1 MDYLEAFRNL
11 RPNMKYGRKSPQK
24 AILLLAIIEM
34 YENSVLSDNEIV
46 YDETLKGTFLKVWN
60 KVLPEDTALLTEA
73 YIPFWYMQN
82 EDFWHVVPMRGKEDI
97 LLLLKDDQIKPSES
111 KINDCVQYVELD
123 EDLFFLL
130 TMPSGRS
137 SLKRALLETY
147 TNLSNRMID
156 KLSEASD
163 NSVDHSAIAMD
174 EYKDLLRTSEKGQ
187 KVQDSSSS
195 NGQPLFAHLDEEIQL
210 TIALEYYK
218 FQKKHRQERGIFK
231 ELFPNV
237 EDLYKRIVI
246 SPIKQGE
253 ILQSFSFVYENF
265 LGDLKIALMSEDG
278 SMDLIDSINDAIR
291 ILNDEQRSD
300 FQDDLAEDVVAKEDA
315 ISTLA
320 ASDPDDQ
327 VITDRLPLIPAQ
339 ESRKGKPWSEDEEK
353 KLSTYYQLGYSVE
366 EIAVAFGRTEIS
378 IKMRLSKLG
387 LMDYVY
393 EEERDIEIEDV
404 PSTDAANIPLDIFV
418 ENSSKQG
425 DIYNMQGERIFSV
438 NGQLKVFHGKVY
450 RFNYKGVCFTVK
462 DLVRHGKN
470 WDKGVKKIVAYPEA
484 DLYQILDPIGFINQ
498 IEDVVEYPQW
508 ENNRILVEGKWYD
521 FEGYYIKSA
530 DCSKV
535 EETTE
540 EQDDTYSSEY
550 MPKGKLK
557 AIDKVAQSS
566 YDYLWLIAIADFMG
580 EKQQCPSLSYDYL
593 ACMMIANAWEIL
605 NEHPELK
612 EQEKEL
618 VDCINF
624 LIEESKDYMDVAL
637 DWSSSKDVVYEAI
650 KDYPMAGVFEDTV
663 EELVESA
670 PYNVLKAWISTDDRQ
685 EMVLQS
691 NAFHNACLYA
701 IHPRKVDPYIE
712 VNPNWTR
719 SLFFEHTNLVD
730 FLKRHYVLMNRT

>member
-34 YENSVLSDNEIV
+34 YETCVLSDNEIV

-82 EDFWHVVPMRGKEDI
+82 EDFWHVVPVRGKEDI

-111 KINDCVQYVELD
+111 KISDCVQYVELD

-147 TNLSNRMID
+147 TTLSNRMID

-174 EYKDLLRTSEKGQ
+174 EYKDLLKSSEKCLKTQ
-187 KVQDSSSS
+187 EFSSS
-195 NGQPLFAHLDEEIQL
+195 NGQPIFAQLDEEIQL

-218 FQKKHRQERGIFK
+218 FQKKHRQEREIFK

-246 SPIKQGE
+246 SPIKQGD

-278 SMDLIDSINDAIR
+278 SMGLIDSINDAIR
-291 ILNDEQRSD
+291 ILNDEQTSD
-300 FQDDLAEDVVAKEDA
+300 FQNDLAEDVVAKEDA

-320 ASDPDDQ
+320 VSDPDDQ

-339 ESRKGKPWSEDEEK
+339 ESRKGKPWNEDEEK

-393 EEERDIEIEDV
+393 EGEREIEEV
-404 PSTDAANIPLDIFV
+404 PSTESANVSLDIFV

-438 NGQLKVFHGKVY
+438 NGQLKVFHSKVY

-508 ENNRILVEGKWYD
+508 ENNRILVDGKWYD
-521 FEGYYIKSA
+521 FEGYYIMDA
-530 DCSKV
+530 DKA
-535 EETTE
+535 EKTTE
-540 EQDDTYSSEY
+540 NHVDTYPAEY
-550 MPKGKLK
+550 TPKGKLK

-670 PYNVLKAWISTDDRQ
+670 PYNVLKAWIPTEDRQ

>member
-73 YIPFWYMQN
+73 YIPFWYVQS

-111 KINDCVQYVELD
+111 KISDCVQYVELD

-147 TNLSNRMID
+147 TTLSNRMID

-174 EYKDLLRTSEKGQ
+174 EYKDLLKSSEKCLKTQ
-187 KVQDSSSS
+187 EFSSS
-195 NGQPLFAHLDEEIQL
+195 NGQPIFAQLDEEIQL

-218 FQKKHRQERGIFK
+218 FQKKHRQEREIFK

-246 SPIKQGE
+246 SPIKQGD

-278 SMDLIDSINDAIR
+278 SMGLIDSINDAIR
-291 ILNDEQRSD
+291 ILNDEQTSD
-300 FQDDLAEDVVAKEDA
+300 FQNDLAEDVVAKEDA

-320 ASDPDDQ
+320 VSDPDDQ

-339 ESRKGKPWSEDEEK
+339 ESRKGKPWNEDEEK

-393 EEERDIEIEDV
+393 EGEREIEEV
-404 PSTDAANIPLDIFV
+404 PSTESANVSLDIFV

-508 ENNRILVEGKWYD
+508 ENNRILVDGKWYD
-521 FEGYYIKSA
+521 FEGYYIMDA
-530 DCSKV
+530 DKA
-535 EETTE
+535 EKTTE
-540 EQDDTYSSEY
+540 NHVDTYPAEY
-550 MPKGKLK
+550 TPKGKLK

-670 PYNVLKAWISTDDRQ
+670 PYNVLKAWIPTEDRQ

>member
-11 RPNMKYGRKSPQK
+11 KPNTKFGRKSPQK

-34 YENSVLSDNEIV
+34 YETCVLSDNEIV

-82 EDFWHVVPMRGKEDI
+82 EDFWHVVPVRGKEDI

-111 KINDCVQYVELD
+111 KISDCVQYVELD

-147 TNLSNRMID
+147 TTLSNRMID

-174 EYKDLLRTSEKGQ
+174 EYKDLLKSSEKCLKTQ
-187 KVQDSSSS
+187 EFSSS
-195 NGQPLFAHLDEEIQL
+195 NGQPIFAQLDEEIQL

-218 FQKKHRQERGIFK
+218 FQKKHRQEREIFK

-246 SPIKQGE
+246 SPIKQGD

-278 SMDLIDSINDAIR
+278 SMGLIDSINDAIR
-291 ILNDEQRSD
+291 ILNDEQTSD
-300 FQDDLAEDVVAKEDA
+300 FQNDLAEDVVAKEDA

-320 ASDPDDQ
+320 VSDPDDQ

-339 ESRKGKPWSEDEEK
+339 ESRKGKPWNEDEEK

-393 EEERDIEIEDV
+393 EGEREIEEV
-404 PSTDAANIPLDIFV
+404 PSTESANVSLDIFV

-470 WDKGVKKIVAYPEA
+470 WDKGTKKIVAYPEA
-484 DLYQILDPIGFINQ
+484 DLYQVLDPIGFINQ

-508 ENNRILVEGKWYD
+508 ENNRILVDGKWYD
-521 FEGYYIKSA
+521 FEGYYIMDA
-530 DCSKV
+530 DKA
-535 EETTE
+535 EKTTE
-540 EQDDTYSSEY
+540 NHVDTYPAEY
-550 MPKGKLK
+550 TPKGKLK

-612 EQEKEL
+612 EQEEEL

-670 PYNVLKAWISTDDRQ
+670 PYNVLKAWIPTEDRQ

>member
-11 RPNMKYGRKSPQK
+11 KPNTKFGRKSPQK

-34 YENSVLSDNEIV
+34 YETCVLSDNEIV

-82 EDFWHVVPMRGKEDI
+82 EDFWHVVPVRGKEDI

-111 KINDCVQYVELD
+111 KISDCVQYVELD

-147 TNLSNRMID
+147 TTLSNRMID
-156 KLSEASD
+156 KLSESSD

-174 EYKDLLRTSEKGQ
+174 EYKDLLKSSEKCLKTQ
-187 KVQDSSSS
+187 EFSSS
-195 NGQPLFAHLDEEIQL
+195 NGQPIFAQLDEEIQL

-218 FQKKHRQERGIFK
+218 FQKKHRQEREIFK

-246 SPIKQGE
+246 SPIKQGD

-278 SMDLIDSINDAIR
+278 SMGLIDSINDAIR
-291 ILNDEQRSD
+291 ILNDEQTSD
-300 FQDDLAEDVVAKEDA
+300 FQNDLAEDVVAKEDA

-320 ASDPDDQ
+320 VSDPDDQ

-339 ESRKGKPWSEDEEK
+339 ESRKGKPWNEDEEK

-393 EEERDIEIEDV
+393 EGEREIEEV
-404 PSTDAANIPLDIFV
+404 PSTESAKVSLDIFV
-418 ENSSKQG
+418 ENSSKQD

-508 ENNRILVEGKWYD
+508 ENNRILVDGKWYD
-521 FEGYYIKSA
+521 FEGYYIMDA
-530 DCSKV
+530 DKA
-535 EETTE
+535 EKTTE
-540 EQDDTYSSEY
+540 NHVDTYPAEY
-550 MPKGKLK
+550 TPKGKLK

-670 PYNVLKAWISTDDRQ
+670 PYNVLKAWIPTEDRQ

>member
-11 RPNMKYGRKSPQK
+11 KPNTKFGRKSPQK

-34 YENSVLSDNEIV
+34 YETCVLSDNEIV

-60 KVLPEDTALLTEA
+60 KVLPEATALLTEA

-82 EDFWHVVPMRGKEDI
+82 EDFWHVVPVRGKEDI

-111 KINDCVQYVELD
+111 KISDCVQYVELD

-147 TNLSNRMID
+147 TTLSNRMID

-174 EYKDLLRTSEKGQ
+174 EYKDLLKSSEKCLKTQ
-187 KVQDSSSS
+187 EFSSS
-195 NGQPLFAHLDEEIQL
+195 NGQPIFAQLDEEIQL

-218 FQKKHRQERGIFK
+218 FQKKHRQEREIFK

-246 SPIKQGE
+246 SPIKQGD

-278 SMDLIDSINDAIR
+278 SMGLIDSINDAIR
-291 ILNDEQRSD
+291 ILNDEQTSD
-300 FQDDLAEDVVAKEDA
+300 FQNDLAEDVVAKEDA

-320 ASDPDDQ
+320 VSDPDDQ

-339 ESRKGKPWSEDEEK
+339 ESRKGKPWNEDEEK

-393 EEERDIEIEDV
+393 EGEREIEEV
-404 PSTDAANIPLDIFV
+404 PSTESANVSLDIFV
-418 ENSSKQG
+418 ANSSKQG

-508 ENNRILVEGKWYD
+508 ENNRILVDGKWYD
-521 FEGYYIKSA
+521 FEGYYIMDA
-530 DCSKV
+530 DKA
-535 EETTE
+535 EKTTE
-540 EQDDTYSSEY
+540 NHVDTYPAEY
-550 MPKGKLK
+550 TPKGKLK

-670 PYNVLKAWISTDDRQ
+670 PYNVLKAWIPTEDRQ

>member
-11 RPNMKYGRKSPQK
+11 KPNTKFGRKSPQK

-34 YENSVLSDNEIV
+34 YETCVLSDNEIV

-82 EDFWHVVPMRGKEDI
+82 EDFWHVVPVRGKEDI

-111 KINDCVQYVELD
+111 KISDCVQYVELD

-147 TNLSNRMID
+147 TTLSNRMID

-174 EYKDLLRTSEKGQ
+174 EYKDLLKSSEKCLKTQ
-187 KVQDSSSS
+187 EFSSS
-195 NGQPLFAHLDEEIQL
+195 NGQPIFAQLDEEIQL

-218 FQKKHRQERGIFK
+218 FQKKHRQEREIFK

-246 SPIKQGE
+246 SPIKQGD

-278 SMDLIDSINDAIR
+278 SMGLIDSINDAIR
-291 ILNDEQRSD
+291 ILNDEQTSD
-300 FQDDLAEDVVAKEDA
+300 FQNDLAEDVVAKEDA

-320 ASDPDDQ
+320 VSDPDDQ

-339 ESRKGKPWSEDEEK
+339 ESRKGKPWNEDEEK

-393 EEERDIEIEDV
+393 EGEREIEEV
-404 PSTDAANIPLDIFV
+404 PSTESANVSLDIFV

-508 ENNRILVEGKWYD
+508 ENNRILVDGKWYD
-521 FEGYYIKSA
+521 FEGYYIMDA
-530 DCSKV
+530 DKA
-535 EETTE
+535 EKTTE
-540 EQDDTYSSEY
+540 NHVDTYPAEY
-550 MPKGKLK
+550 TPKGKLK

-612 EQEKEL
+612 EQEEEL

-637 DWSSSKDVVYEAI
+637 DWSSPKDVVYDAI

>member
-11 RPNMKYGRKSPQK
+11 KPNTKFGRKSPQK

-34 YENSVLSDNEIV
+34 YETCVLSDNEIV

-82 EDFWHVVPMRGKEDI
+82 EDFWHVVPVRGKEDI

-111 KINDCVQYVELD
+111 KISDCVQYVELD

-147 TNLSNRMID
+147 TTLSNRMID
-156 KLSEASD
+156 KLSESSD

-174 EYKDLLRTSEKGQ
+174 EYKDLLKSSEKCLKTQ
-187 KVQDSSSS
+187 EFSSS
-195 NGQPLFAHLDEEIQL
+195 NGQPIFAQLDEEIQL

-218 FQKKHRQERGIFK
+218 FQKKHRQEREIFK

-246 SPIKQGE
+246 SPIKQGD

-278 SMDLIDSINDAIR
+278 SMGLIDSINDAIR
-291 ILNDEQRSD
+291 ILNDEQTSD
-300 FQDDLAEDVVAKEDA
+300 FQNDLAEDVVAKEDA

-320 ASDPDDQ
+320 VSDPDDQ

-339 ESRKGKPWSEDEEK
+339 ESRKGKPWNEDEEK

-393 EEERDIEIEDV
+393 EGEREIEEV
-404 PSTDAANIPLDIFV
+404 PSTESANVSLDIFV

-508 ENNRILVEGKWYD
+508 ENNRILVDGKWYD
-521 FEGYYIKSA
+521 FEGYYIMDA
-530 DCSKV
+530 DKA
-535 EETTE
+535 EKTTE
-540 EQDDTYSSEY
+540 NHVDTYPAEY
-550 MPKGKLK
+550 TPKGKLK

-670 PYNVLKAWISTDDRQ
+670 PYNVLKAWIPTEDRQ

>member
-11 RPNMKYGRKSPQK
+11 KPNTKFGRKSPQK

-34 YENSVLSDNEIV
+34 YETCVLSDNEIV

-82 EDFWHVVPMRGKEDI
+82 EDFWHVVPVRGKEDI

-111 KINDCVQYVELD
+111 KISDCVQYVELD

-147 TNLSNRMID
+147 TTLSNRMID

-174 EYKDLLRTSEKGQ
+174 EYKDLLKSSEKCLKTQ
-187 KVQDSSSS
+187 EFSSS
-195 NGQPLFAHLDEEIQL
+195 NGQPIFAQLDEEIQL

-218 FQKKHRQERGIFK
+218 FQKKHRQEREIFK

-246 SPIKQGE
+246 SPIKQGD

-278 SMDLIDSINDAIR
+278 SMGLIDSINDAIR
-291 ILNDEQRSD
+291 ILNDEQTSD
-300 FQDDLAEDVVAKEDA
+300 FQNDLAEDVVAKEDA

-320 ASDPDDQ
+320 VSDPDDQ

-339 ESRKGKPWSEDEEK
+339 ESRKGKPWNEDEEK

-393 EEERDIEIEDV
+393 EGEREIEEV
-404 PSTDAANIPLDIFV
+404 PSTESANVSLDIFV

-508 ENNRILVEGKWYD
+508 ENNRILVDGKWYD
-521 FEGYYIKSA
+521 FEGYYIMDA
-530 DCSKV
+530 DKA
-535 EETTE
+535 EKTTE
-540 EQDDTYSSEY
+540 NHVDTYPAEY
-550 MPKGKLK
+550 TPKGKLK

-605 NEHPELK
+605 NEHPKLK

-670 PYNVLKAWISTDDRQ
+670 PYNVLKAWIPTEDRQ